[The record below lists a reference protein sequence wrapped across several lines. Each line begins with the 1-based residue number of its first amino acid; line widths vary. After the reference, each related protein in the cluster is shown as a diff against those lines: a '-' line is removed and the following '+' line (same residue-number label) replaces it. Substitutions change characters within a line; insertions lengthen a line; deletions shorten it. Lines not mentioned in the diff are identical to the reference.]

1 MRENKERAL
10 GTQNECK
17 HCEHF
22 EKYTHLFSLAFIYFK
37 TCKRLYGSIPFNK
50 KSSTFKDQK
59 PISSTF
65 KALEIGPLNSKGIQ
79 DAYELRNEK
88 Y

>member
-10 GTQNECK
+10 GTQTSVRIVSISRSV
-17 HCEHF
+17 H
-22 EKYTHLFSLAFIYFK
+22 YLFSLAFIYFK

-65 KALEIGPLNSKGIQ
+65 KALETGLLNLKGF
-79 DAYELRNEK
+79 
-88 Y
+88 